1 MIKDCVE
8 IDLDDMLKVINDGA
22 EAYRGIIPA
31 DRWHEPYM
39 GRDEL
44 KSEIAA
50 GVVFRGCFDETEGL
64 LGVMGAQPVLDVL
77 LIRHAYI
84 KSDRQRDGLGSAL
97 IGDLLA
103 MADRTVL
110 VGTWSAAVW
119 AVGFYQKHGFD
130 LTTTVE
136 KDRLLRR
143 YWDIPERQIETS
155 VVLMK
160 GL

>member
-8 IDLDDMLKVINDGA
+8 SDLDDMQVVINNGA
-22 EAYRGIIPA
+22 EVYRGIIPA

-44 KSEIAA
+44 NNEIAA
-50 GVVFRGCFDETEGL
+50 GVVFRGWFDETAGL

-103 MADRTVL
+103 TADRTVL
-110 VGTWSAAVW
+110 VGTWAAAVW
-119 AVGFYQKHGFD
+119 AVEFYQKHGFD
-130 LTTTVE
+130 LTTTSE

-143 YWDIPERQIETS
+143 YWCIPERQIETS

-160 GL
+160 QL